1 MEVSVSPF
9 FRTFPFPSFFWLF
22 SLVMISVL
30 FFLDSLYRF
39 RVQMIAMLVGDQ
51 DDIGF
56 RESRII
62 GVFGDRIYLY
72 RMIVVR
78 KHQAA
83 MLDERD
89 GQFFFPLLVL
99 KESEAKLLAEA
110 KLAMNKLH
118 ISIHVFSL
126 IILRFFKCFRK
137 YNHNRLIP

>member
-1 MEVSVSPF
+1 MAGVIFIPSGCGVIGRDGLYLHIADGGIRIAVFQDLPF
-9 FRTFPFPSFFWLF
+9 SQLLLAVLVGDDFR
-22 SLVMISVL
+22 IA
-30 FFLDSLYRF
+30 FLDSLYRF

-83 MLDERD
+83 VLDERD
-89 GQFFFPLLVL
+89 GQFFSALGLERIRGEVT
-99 KESEAKLLAEA
+99 SGG
-110 KLAMNKLH
+110 
-118 ISIHVFSL
+118 
-126 IILRFFKCFRK
+126 
-137 YNHNRLIP
+137 

>member
-1 MEVSVSPF
+1 
-9 FRTFPFPSFFWLF
+9 
-22 SLVMISVL
+22 
-30 FFLDSLYRF
+30 
-39 RVQMIAMLVGDQ
+39 MIAMLVGDQ

-89 GQFFFPLLVL
+89 GQFFSALGLERIRGEVT
-99 KESEAKLLAEA
+99 SGA

-118 ISIHVFSL
+118 ISIHDFSL
-126 IILRFFKCFRK
+126 IILRFFISVSA
-137 YNHNRLIP
+137 NILIID

>member
-1 MEVSVSPF
+1 MIFIPSGCGVIGRDGLYLHIVDGGIRIVRFLGP
-9 FRTFPFPSFFWLF
+9 FPFPSFFWLF

-30 FFLDSLYRF
+30 VFLDSLYRF

-89 GQFFFPLLVL
+89 GQFFP
-99 KESEAKLLAEA
+99 
-110 KLAMNKLH
+110 
-118 ISIHVFSL
+118 SL
-126 IILRFFKCFRK
+126 GLERIRGEVTSGGLSS
-137 YNHNRLIP
+137 P